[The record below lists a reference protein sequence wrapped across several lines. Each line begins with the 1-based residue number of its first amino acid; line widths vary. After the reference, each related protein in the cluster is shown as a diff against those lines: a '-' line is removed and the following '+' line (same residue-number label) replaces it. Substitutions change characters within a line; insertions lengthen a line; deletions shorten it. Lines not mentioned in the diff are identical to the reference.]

1 MPGQSRVAR
10 VKAWLECG
18 AFLLVMA
25 AVHELPAFSGWVLL
39 VSGWSWR
46 LLVQNLWKADAS

>member
-1 MPGQSRVAR
+1 MPGQDRVAR

-46 LLVQNLWKADAS
+46 LLVQNLWKADES